1 MNTILYLHWFSDAH
15 THTQTHTNVLVRHL
29 SSERDFSILTQ
40 RNIFKQYDALKNE
53 PIVDRNLLKLVQE
66 GMRKVINEPGGTA
79 YGKRIL
85 APGFE
90 MAGKTGTSQVIS
102 KREKEMTKA
111 ESENNANHAIFIGY
125 APVHD
130 PKYAISVVVEHGK
143 SGSMAAAPIAKDVLM
158 EVQGLNKTFAINKT
172 S

>member
-1 MNTILYLHWFSDAH
+1 VASRIANGGVPIKPY
-15 THTQTHTNVLVRHL
+15 LVRN
-29 SSERDFSILTQ
+29 S
-40 RNIFKQYDALKNE
+40 NIFKQYDALKNE

-85 APGFE
+85 TPGFE

-102 KREKEMTKA
+102 KREDEMSKA
-111 ESENNANHAIFIGY
+111 EVANNTNQNHAIFVGF
-125 APVHD
+125 APVSD

-143 SGSMAAAPIAKDVLM
+143 SGSAAAAPIGKDVML
-158 EVQGLNKTFAINKT
+158 EVQNINKKRLFI
-172 S
+172 